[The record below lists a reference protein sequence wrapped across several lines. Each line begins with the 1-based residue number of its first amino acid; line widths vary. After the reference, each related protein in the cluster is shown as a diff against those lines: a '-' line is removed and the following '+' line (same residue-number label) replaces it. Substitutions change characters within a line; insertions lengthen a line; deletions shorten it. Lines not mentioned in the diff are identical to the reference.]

1 MNPSAST
8 IGEQKA
14 KIGRVALIKL
24 ASLISISKNPTT
36 HVRIFEDK
44 RCSYLLKGHCQ
55 SRACASY
62 EIPNLNLSAGIIQDP
77 SDKFK
82 MGSTSGGSGH
92 GGKRTNAGRKRI
104 FSSPRR
110 AKKEWEKKHK
120 RIYVEEKIFKAWI
133 NAKFEAGYQN
143 YTDSVFVEHLLSLEY
158 RRR

>member
-1 MNPSAST
+1 MPY
-8 IGEQKA
+8 GPP
-14 KIGRVALIKL
+14 LL
-24 ASLISISKNPTT
+24 L
-36 HVRIFEDK
+36 
-44 RCSYLLKGHCQ
+44 LLKGHCQ

-82 MGSTSGGSGH
+82 MASTSGGSGH